1 MLNTVIYNADLHL
14 EHRSW
19 YSELKFWEDE
29 LKTFEHR
36 LEELV
41 LTNTDKEFLM
51 KLEHFQNEFLL
62 HGKRIGEMQEVI
74 KRHEM
79 RLAGQS
85 LEGNDNALDVVMV
98 RSHMDFREK
107 METQREIY
115 NDLKKYF
122 FRFLTEY
129 M

>member
-1 MLNTVIYNADLHL
+1 MFKTVIYNADLHL

-41 LTNTDKEFLM
+41 LGNTDKEFLV

-62 HGKRIGEMQEVI
+62 HGKRVMEMQEVI

-85 LEGNDNALDVVMV
+85 LMGEDNALDVTMV
-98 RSHMDFREK
+98 KSHMAFRDS
-107 METQREIY
+107 MDTQREIY
-115 NDLKKYF
+115 ADLKKEF
-122 FRFLTEY
+122 FRYLTEY

>member
-1 MLNTVIYNADLHL
+1 MFKTVIYNADLHL

-41 LTNTDKEFLM
+41 LANADKEFLI
-51 KLEHFQNEFLL
+51 KLEHFQNVFLL
-62 HGKRIGEMQEVI
+62 HGKRVGEMQETI

-85 LEGNDNALDVVMV
+85 LMGEENALDMPML
-98 RSHMDFREK
+98 RSHMTFRDS
-107 METQREIY
+107 MDTQREIY
-115 NDLKKYF
+115 ADHKKEF